1 MQEILAEKKRK
12 EDAYRI
18 EKLAQMKKVKN
29 DCKKRNYN
37 KNNQADKKKK
47 DGRRGSFV
55 LRKEKL
61 DVDDNSESDMDVSGM
76 G

>member
-1 MQEILAEKKRK
+1 MKYKNGSILLK
-12 EDAYRI
+12 
-18 EKLAQMKKVKN
+18 QN
-29 DCKKRNYN
+29 N
-37 KNNQADKKKK
+37 KTDKKKK

-61 DVDDNSESDMDVSGM
+61 DADDNSESDMDVSGT